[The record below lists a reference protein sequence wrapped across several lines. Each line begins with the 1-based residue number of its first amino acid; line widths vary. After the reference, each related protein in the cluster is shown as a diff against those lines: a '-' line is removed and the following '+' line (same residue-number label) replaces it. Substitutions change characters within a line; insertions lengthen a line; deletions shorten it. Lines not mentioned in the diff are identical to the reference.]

1 MKKAL
6 LATLSVAALMALPG
20 CCKKQD
26 KECSSSSSMYMKKN
40 NCCEGRSCRMDKCSS
55 CKKHHKGK
63 KCKEDEGKKMSY
75 RFLDLEAADD
85 VLL

>member
-6 LATLSVAALMALPG
+6 LATISVAALMVLPG
-20 CCKKQD
+20 CCKKKD
-26 KECSSSSSMYMKKN
+26 KECSSQTSMKKN
-40 NCCEGRSCRMDKCSS
+40 NCCEGRACKMDKCGS